1 MTTQIKVM
9 PSTCLKNGLIK
20 LKNCKC
26 QKSMKPLK
34 AVRTG
39 RLRLLTIIN
48 VNLQTLRLKVEII
61 KSKQCNVD
69 TIFLETKEFM
79 NNVFI

>member
-1 MTTQIKVM
+1 
-9 PSTCLKNGLIK
+9 
-20 LKNCKC
+20 
-26 QKSMKPLK
+26 MKPLK